1 MVTDIVSR
9 NAVQQSLFATAGE
22 REKRRRLMDVIDR
35 INNSDTATDKLHLA
49 TTTPNHQRVK
59 QEELSPLYSTRLSD
73 IITVKTS

>member
-1 MVTDIVSR
+1 
-9 NAVQQSLFATAGE
+9 
-22 REKRRRLMDVIDR
+22 MDVIDR